1 MIKIKNFFFL
11 TLFLALTVLIWGVS
25 DFVISNTFI
34 KKQENCYIF
43 EEKFYKLKENCKG
56 KFRFKTSFP
65 ATNISSPNK
74 FWPGIFLAGNI
85 SGRKHFWLVRFPTKK
100 NLLARLSFSRVVSIY

>member
-65 ATNISSPNK
+65 ATNIFTDEFGFRTMDSAEK
-74 FWPGIFLAGNI
+74 EL
-85 SGRKHFWLVRFPTKK
+85 
-100 NLLARLSFSRVVSIY
+100 